1 MADYLILKK
10 DPTRT
15 GPEAWQVLALSRNKT
30 ADAAGAQQALA
41 ESYTGDGKYGVLRAD
56 NARTVTVTHGAPTL
70 TEDTTPEF

>member
-56 NARTVTVTHGAPTL
+56 NARTVSVTHGPPTL
-70 TEDTTPEF
+70 AEDTVPEF